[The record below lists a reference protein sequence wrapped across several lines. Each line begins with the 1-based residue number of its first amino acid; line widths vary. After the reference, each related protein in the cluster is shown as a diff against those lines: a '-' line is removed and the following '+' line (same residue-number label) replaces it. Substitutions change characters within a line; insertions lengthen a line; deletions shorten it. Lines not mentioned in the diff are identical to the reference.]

1 MKLNNIIEA
10 VGAEVLTSS
19 AIDGKEVSGC
29 YVCDLLSLAMS
40 KVSAGDVWIT
50 VQANVNIA
58 AVAVLTEAACVLVAE
73 GMHIEDSV
81 ISKADSE
88 GVVILRTDKSAF
100 DAAIEIGKLL

>member
-1 MKLNNIIEA
+1 MTLENVIKA
-10 VGAEVLTSS
+10 VEAEVLTKTATDSTE
-19 AIDGKEVSGC
+19 ATGC

-73 GMHIEDSV
+73 GMNIEDSV
-81 ISKADSE
+81 IDKANSE
-88 GVVILRTDKSAF
+88 GVIILRTSKSAF
-100 DAAIEIGKLL
+100 DAAMEIGKML

>member
-1 MKLNNIIEA
+1 MDLRSIAE
-10 VGAEVLTSS
+10 VTGAEILT
-19 AIDGKEVSGC
+19 ADAMDGKVATGC

-40 KVSAGDVWIT
+40 KVKTGDVWIT

-81 ISKADSE
+81 IEKANGE
-88 GVVILRTDKSAF
+88 GVVIMRTSM
-100 DAAIEIGKLL
+100 DAYNAALAVSKLL